1 MPKIPPEEAY
11 SFDDVLLI
19 PSYSDVLP
27 KDVNVSTRL
36 TKNITLNIP
45 IVSAAMDTVT
55 EADAAITMAQ
65 EGGMGFIHR
74 NLSIDS
80 QAREVDKG
88 KKSESGMIVDPVT
101 IRPEQKVG
109 EVLELME
116 HYRISGVPVTSG
128 DQLIGIVT
136 NRDLRFETDI
146 DRKIADVMTK
156 DNLITVSEGISLE
169 ESKKLLHKNRIEK
182 LLVVD
187 SEGRLKGLITTK
199 DIEKIK
205 KYPNSCKD
213 SRGRLFSAELEAAE
227 RCPRY
232 VGRVIKG
239 VDVSQPSPLWMR
251 EKLRRSGIRSID
263 AIVDVTN
270 YILLEL
276 GQPMHAF
283 DFDKLRGGIVVRTAK
298 IGESLDLLDGQTI
311 ELKPESLV
319 ITDQSG
325 PVALAGIMGGQAT
338 AVSSETTNI
347 FLEAAFFTPDLLAG
361 KARSYGLHT
370 DSSHRFERGV
380 DFKLQVEA
388 IERASQLLL
397 DIVGGQAG
405 PVTEVVSEVHLP
417 ARPDVN
423 LRAGRIEKMLGFK
436 LDAPEVERI
445 LTGLGLGVTP
455 NSEGWT
461 CTVPSW
467 RFDIAIEADL
477 LEELARV
484 YGYNRLPVTHI
495 KANLVMPAK
504 PETQLSLRFF
514 RRHLSARGYREAITY
529 SFVDPRL
536 QAVFDP
542 EVAPV
547 ALANPISADMAV
559 MRTSLLPGMVSAV
572 LHNTNRQQPRVR
584 MFETGLRFVPTD
596 QGLKQVPTLAM
607 VAIGQRFAESWAIAA
622 EAGDF
627 FDLKGDLESLLDLT
641 GAPEAFT
648 FAPSARAAL
657 HPGQTAAIT
666 HKGHEV
672 GYIGALHP
680 TALAELG
687 LNSALFVCEID
698 LEVLL
703 KGNLPGFAELSKFPE
718 VRRDLAVVVD
728 KDVAAAQL
736 MENVRAVAG
745 SYLTVLRLFDVYE
758 GKGIDPKRK
767 SLALGLTFRD
777 QSRTLS
783 DSDVNKIVDQVI
795 DLLEKNYK
803 AELRN

>member
-1 MPKIPPEEAY
+1 MNISEQWLREWVSPKLKTEDLAHQLTMAGLEVEATNPVAG
-11 SFDDVLLI
+11 SFSGVVVAEIISTEPHPDADKLQVCQVSTGAETVQIVCGAPNARAGLKAPLAIVGAVLPGEDRGFEIKKAKLRGIESQGMLCAQAELTLSDQSDGLMELAADAPVGTDLREYLQLDDVVIELG
-19 PSYSDVLP
+19 
-27 KDVNVSTRL
+27 L
-36 TKNITLNIP
+36 TPNR
-45 IVSAAMDTVT
+45 
-55 EADAAITMAQ
+55 ADCLGVA
-65 EGGMGFIHR
+65 GV
-74 NLSIDS
+74 
-80 QAREVDKG
+80 AREVGLLNNMAVTPLSYRK
-88 KKSESGMIVDPVT
+88 VDVT
-101 IRPEQKVG
+101 IDD
-109 EVLELME
+109 
-116 HYRISGVPVTSG
+116 T
-128 DQLIGIVT
+128 
-136 NRDLRFETDI
+136 
-146 DRKIADVMTK
+146 
-156 DNLITVSEGISLE
+156 
-169 ESKKLLHKNRIEK
+169 
-182 LLVVD
+182 
-187 SEGRLKGLITTK
+187 
-199 DIEKIK
+199 
-205 KYPNSCKD
+205 
-213 SRGRLFSAELEAAE
+213 FSAELGAAE

-239 VDVSQPSPLWMR
+239 VDVSQPSPLWMQ

-263 AIVDVTN
+263 AVVDVTN

-283 DFDKLRGGIVVRTAK
+283 DLDKLRGGIVVRTAK
-298 IGESLDLLDGQTI
+298 RGESLELLDGQTI
-311 ELKPESLV
+311 ELKPEILV

-338 AVSSETTNI
+338 SVSSASTNI

-380 DFKLQVEA
+380 DFKLQEEA
-388 IERASQLLL
+388 IERASRLLL

-405 PVTEVVSEVHLP
+405 PITEVVSEAHLP
-417 ARPDVN
+417 VRPDVN
-423 LRAGRIEKMLGFK
+423 LRARRIEKMLGFT
-436 LDAPEVERI
+436 LDAQEVVRI
-445 LTGLGLGVTP
+445 LTGLGLGVTA
-455 NSEGWT
+455 NSDGWT
-461 CTVPSW
+461 CAVPSW

-477 LEELARV
+477 LEELARI

-495 KANLVMPAK
+495 KADLVMPAK

-529 SFVDPRL
+529 SFVDPKL
-536 QAVFDP
+536 QAIFDP

-559 MRTSLLPGMVSAV
+559 MRTSLLPGMISAV
-572 LHNTNRQQPRVR
+572 LRNTNRQQPRVR

-596 QGLKQVPTLAM
+596 EGLKQVPTLAM
-607 VAIGQRFAESWAIAA
+607 VAIGQRFAESWAITA
-622 EAGDF
+622 ETGDF

-641 GAPEAFT
+641 GAPDAFT
-648 FAPSARAAL
+648 FASSVHAAL

-666 HKGHEV
+666 HNGSEV

-680 TALAELG
+680 TALAEFG
-687 LNSALFVCEID
+687 LNSTLYVCEID
-698 LEVLL
+698 LEILL
-703 KGNLPGFAELSKFPE
+703 KGDLPGFTELSKFPE

-728 KDVAAAQL
+728 KTVAAAEL
-736 MENVRAVAG
+736 MKNVRAVAG
-745 SYLTVLRLFDVYE
+745 GYLTDLRLFDVYE

-783 DSDVNKIVDQVI
+783 DSDVNEIVDQVI